1 MIEGHQMNAAVET
14 STARFTRSQTMP
26 FSGAPFAMGSLSYIV
41 PNDTLPF
48 SYTSA
53 PPEGTPWE
61 SGTFENCSVRV
72 FDARRAWEKPRLE
85 SEGFELWDAPS
96 QVSDFADRD
105 AIKSTYYAEMAELA
119 LAVTGASRAYIFDH
133 LVRRRDAER
142 TELNF
147 GRQGAD
153 GLPTANGRI
162 HNDYTEA
169 SGRHRLGLVLPA
181 AAEAAAVRRYAIV
194 NLWRSIKGVVLDAP
208 LAVCDARTVMA
219 RDLVEAELRYPK
231 RKGEIYLAQ
240 RSAAHQW
247 HYYPHM
253 TEDEVLVFKQ
263 YDSQLSGVSR
273 FTPHTAFEH
282 PDTPADA
289 PPRESI
295 EVRCL
300 VVFD

>member
-1 MIEGHQMNAAVET
+1 MIEGHQMNATVDT
-14 STARFTRSQTMP
+14 SIAQFRRSQSMP
-26 FSGAPFAMGSLSYIV
+26 FEGSPFAMGNLSYIV
-41 PNDTLPF
+41 PNDTRPF
-48 SYTSA
+48 SYTFA

-61 SGTFENCSVRV
+61 SGTFEHFAVPV
-72 FDARRAWEKPRLE
+72 FDARRTWEKPRLE
-85 SEGFELWDAPS
+85 SEGFELRDAPS
-96 QVSDFADRD
+96 QVPDFSDRD
-105 AIKSTYYAEMAELA
+105 AIKSIYYTEMAELA
-119 LAVTGASRAYIFDH
+119 LAVTGASRAYVFDH
-133 LVRRRDAER
+133 LVRRREANR

-147 GRQGAD
+147 GRPGAD
-153 GLPTANGRI
+153 GLPAANGRI

-169 SGRHRLGLVLPA
+169 SGRLRLGLVLGDA
-181 AAEAAAVRRYAIV
+181 SEAAAVRRYAIV
-194 NLWRSIKGVVLDAP
+194 NLWRSIKGVILDAP
-208 LAVCDARTVMA
+208 LAVCDARTVMS

-263 YDSQLSGVSR
+263 YDSQLSGASR

-282 PDTPADA
+282 PDTPSDA

-295 EVRCL
+295 ETRCL

>member
-1 MIEGHQMNAAVET
+1 MNAAVD
-14 STARFTRSQTMP
+14 APIAHFRRSQTMP
-26 FSGAPFAMGSLSYIV
+26 FNGSPFTTANLSYIV
-41 PNDTLPF
+41 PDDTLPF
-48 SYTSA
+48 SYTFS

-61 SGTFENCSVRV
+61 SGTFESCSVSV
-72 FDARRAWEKPRLE
+72 FDARRAWDKPRLK
-85 SEGFELWDAPS
+85 SEGFELWHAPS
-96 QVSDFADRD
+96 RVPNFLDRD
-105 AIKSTYYAEMAELA
+105 AVKSIYYAEMAELA
-119 LAVTGASRAYIFDH
+119 LAVTGASRAYVFDH
-133 LVRRRDAER
+133 LVRRRETHR
-142 TELNF
+142 SELNF
-147 GRQGAD
+147 GRQGVD

-169 SGRHRLGLVLPA
+169 SGRHRLELVVPD

-194 NLWRSIKGVVLDAP
+194 NLWRSIKGVILDAP
-208 LAVCDARTVMA
+208 LAVCDAQTVMA
-219 RDLVEAELRYPK
+219 RDMIEAELRYPK
-231 RKGEIYLAQ
+231 RNGEIYFAQ
-240 RSAAHQW
+240 WSTAHRW
-247 HYYPHM
+247 YYYPQM

-295 EVRCL
+295 EARCL